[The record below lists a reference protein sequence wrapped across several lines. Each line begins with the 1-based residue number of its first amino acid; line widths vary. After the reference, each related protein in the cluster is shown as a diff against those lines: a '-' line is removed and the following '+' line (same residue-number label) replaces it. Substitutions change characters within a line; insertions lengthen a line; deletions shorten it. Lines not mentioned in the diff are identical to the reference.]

1 VLCVYRTRDI
11 EMAQSLCG
19 DAYQCQFDYAL
30 SLNRDMA
37 HFTRNYL
44 DSFVNIRSI
53 NRQRGNGSQRL
64 IYPKNGTSITPFINV
79 CLEWFHCAARVLCVT
94 DI

>member
-1 VLCVYRTRDI
+1 
-11 EMAQSLCG
+11 MAQDLCG

-44 DSFVNIRSI
+44 DSFVNIKAK
-53 NRQRGNGSQRL
+53 NRERGNSSERL
-64 IYPKNGTSITPFINV
+64 IYHKNGTSTTPFIIV
-79 CLEWFHCAARVLCVT
+79 
-94 DI
+94 